1 MKKYRIAFLFALCS
15 LTVSAQQT
23 PYQLWGAVRDAFTR
37 ESIRDVHLTLMT
49 PDSVEI
55 VKDVSVGSTPGS
67 PNFTV
72 TDIPGSGTYILR
84 CEKEGYTTIDT
95 PVKLKYSRLR
105 QTRVFLDKD
114 ILMTKEM
121 TRKLKEVEVKATL
134 VKMVMKGDTMV
145 YNAAAFQLA
154 QGSMLDELVRQLPG
168 VRLENGQI
176 TVNGRFVSSLML
188 NGEDFFKGN
197 PKIALDNLPAY
208 MVDKVKVYERQND
221 RDRALGI
228 KKMGE
233 EPLVMDVNLKKQ
245 YSIGWIANADAGYG
259 TDDRYGARFFGLRFS
274 PQTRLSLYGIFN
286 NINDMRT
293 SDTYGNWNGGSVP
306 EGTTDRQSGG
316 MDLLVKDKEGQ
327 YKLTGTLTA
336 YHQKEEKDMQRL
348 STTFFSN
355 GDIYNRT
362 SNSFRNRQ
370 WYINPYIDL
379 QLTPKKGLF
388 FRINPYA
395 RYQNNQGNALTRS
408 ADFTENI
415 YEHYKGEALDSLF
428 APNAS
433 EVYTRILVNRL
444 MNSQESKA
452 YQFSTGSSIELSTKG
467 VTGNDRFTI
476 RGNYNYNK
484 NRNRDLQRY
493 DASYW
498 NHGSHTGN
506 QRTAQYG
513 KNHYKN
519 AYYDL
524 LGEYSLELANK
535 NMVWRIT
542 PGYMIDYTYQ
552 NTSRPF
558 YTLDANGMWEYDVD
572 QLSSMKDGLTQYID
586 LQNSFYSTRRT
597 WAHNSFV
604 NLQYSILENSNE
616 KLWLYVRFPMRMAT
630 EKLDYQRE
638 RTDTL
643 LRRHLNFF
651 EPDLKLK
658 YYPKVENR
666 DIFFILNYRLTHS
679 APDLSYNINYRD
691 DATPLVVRLTN
702 PGLKNAH
709 NHNLYTSY
717 NWGDWKK
724 QRFFYTALYYNLR
737 LNALAQ
743 SLTYDRM
750 TGIRTYR
757 PENVNG
763 NWNIGGT
770 FSTTTALDKEKFF
783 TLVTYTNWG
792 YNHSVDFLNLDDA
805 EHSIR
810 NTVNNTT
817 LGESLNC
824 EFRKNG
830 YFAGLR
836 GNFNWS
842 RAKGANIRTIESYNY
857 SYGITGKAPLP
868 WNLEVSADLMMYSR
882 RGYESNLLNTDELVC
897 NMHLSK
903 SVLRGNLVFMIDG
916 FDLFKQLSNV
926 RYNVNAQG
934 QTETYYNVMPR
945 YFMFH
950 VMYKLNREPKKK
962 N

>member
-1 MKKYRIAFLFALCS
+1 
-15 LTVSAQQT
+15 
-23 PYQLWGAVRDAFTR
+23 
-37 ESIRDVHLTLMT
+37 
-49 PDSVEI
+49 
-55 VKDVSVGSTPGS
+55 
-67 PNFTV
+67 
-72 TDIPGSGTYILR
+72 
-84 CEKEGYTTIDT
+84 
-95 PVKLKYSRLR
+95 
-105 QTRVFLDKD
+105 
-114 ILMTKEM
+114 
-121 TRKLKEVEVKATL
+121 
-134 VKMVMKGDTMV
+134 
-145 YNAAAFQLA
+145 
-154 QGSMLDELVRQLPG
+154 
-168 VRLENGQI
+168 
-176 TVNGRFVSSLML
+176 
-188 NGEDFFKGN
+188 
-197 PKIALDNLPAY
+197 
-208 MVDKVKVYERQND
+208 
-221 RDRALGI
+221 
-228 KKMGE
+228 
-233 EPLVMDVNLKKQ
+233 
-245 YSIGWIANADAGYG
+245 
-259 TDDRYGARFFGLRFS
+259 
-274 PQTRLSLYGIFN
+274 
-286 NINDMRT
+286 
-293 SDTYGNWNGGSVP
+293 
-306 EGTTDRQSGG
+306 
-316 MDLLVKDKEGQ
+316 
-327 YKLTGTLTA
+327 
-336 YHQKEEKDMQRL
+336 
-348 STTFFSN
+348 
-355 GDIYNRT
+355 
-362 SNSFRNRQ
+362 
-370 WYINPYIDL
+370 
-379 QLTPKKGLF
+379 
-388 FRINPYA
+388 
-395 RYQNNQGNALTRS
+395 
-408 ADFTENI
+408 
-415 YEHYKGEALDSLF
+415 
-428 APNAS
+428 
-433 EVYTRILVNRL
+433 
-444 MNSQESKA
+444 
-452 YQFSTGSSIELSTKG
+452 
-467 VTGNDRFTI
+467 
-476 RGNYNYNK
+476 
-484 NRNRDLQRY
+484 
-493 DASYW
+493 
-498 NHGSHTGN
+498 
-506 QRTAQYG
+506 
-513 KNHYKN
+513 
-519 AYYDL
+519 
-524 LGEYSLELANK
+524 
-535 NMVWRIT
+535 
-542 PGYMIDYTYQ
+542 
-552 NTSRPF
+552 
-558 YTLDANGMWEYDVD
+558 
-572 QLSSMKDGLTQYID
+572 
-586 LQNSFYSTRRT
+586 
-597 WAHNSFV
+597 
-604 NLQYSILENSNE
+604 
-616 KLWLYVRFPMRMAT
+616 MRMAT

-770 FSTTTALDKEKFF
+770 FSTTTALDKEKLF

-836 GNFNWS
+836 GNFNWL

-903 SVLRGNLVFMIDG
+903 SILHGNLVFMIDG

-962 N
+962 